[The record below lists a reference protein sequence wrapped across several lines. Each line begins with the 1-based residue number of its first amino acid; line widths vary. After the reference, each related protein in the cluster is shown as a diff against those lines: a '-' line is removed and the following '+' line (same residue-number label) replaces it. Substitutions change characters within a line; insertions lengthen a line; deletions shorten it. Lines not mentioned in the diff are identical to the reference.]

1 MSDRKRLSVY
11 GWGQILVVTLFVVV
25 AGTIGWSIAEEG
37 IKQEGIWKDYRRPFE
52 EDILVSDVATI
63 RVDLPDRFFKMER
76 VTLSVTT
83 DATHHSWPRIV
94 IGEWERD
101 LGIFLTPQEYFTTLT
116 LTETIEIEMSTKEF
130 RRGKNEIQFFSATD
144 SPEDQYIVTKLE
156 FTAVR
161 RGARST
167 PRPETSEKVRIGL
180 VTSLTGGSIRMDKQN
195 YVGLLT
201 DEIGQKPGREVIPLP
216 DTIHYRD
223 LDLDTAKILSQRYK
237 IDMLIGVASTWR
249 PGLRFEGITRL
260 IDISGQK
267 LIELEPIDIGAG
279 YAEFRPGWEKK
290 LVSKQIGQIERM
302 AEEISRAKIA
312 AAATVGEPRAL
323 EKIRVGLLT
332 SFAGAMLDP
341 TAESFER
348 YIDYLTDEL
357 GKRPSVEII
366 ALKES
371 ISYQSIDLDTARNL
385 KQKHRIDMVIG
396 VMNYVAS
403 GRGYE
408 GHTKLIDLSAQT
420 LTELDPVGLG
430 GLGGLDVR
438 WERKLVSKQLGP
450 IQKMIDEISRQ
461 KMAAPTVPAEARPF
475 EKVRIGLLTDLSEDI
490 GREYFANL
498 EELVEKR
505 WDSDLVSISYPASYD
520 ALDIDTAR
528 TLRQMFQID
537 MLIFVK
543 GVYHGAVTRGLNAY
557 TKLVDIPASRLVEL
571 DPIEMGWKAFYGPAP
586 GVGKKLLSEQIGP
599 IEKMIAQV
607 SRAKTAA
614 RMSQEGLEATLPE
627 SREFRGVRIGVV
639 TELQKNLER
648 EYFKQ
653 LKEIV
658 EEMED
663 TQLLLL
669 VGQATYD
676 APHPE
681 VIEGLRQKFQIDMII
696 YVGTKAYSTGQL
708 YWTGLVDTSKKELV
722 KLPGVYIKQENMH
735 RWEKMLVERQIKP
748 IEKMITQI
756 YR

>member
-1 MSDRKRLSVY
+1 MM
-11 GWGQILVVTLFVVV
+11 VVG
-25 AGTIGWSIAEEG
+25 ASGWSIAEEG

-63 RVDLPDRFFKMER
+63 RVDLPDRFFKMET

-83 DATHHSWPRIV
+83 DATHHSRPRIT

-101 LGIFLTPQEYFTTLT
+101 LGIFLTPQEYFTTLA
-116 LTETIEIEMSTKEF
+116 LTETIKLEMSTKEF
-130 RRGKNEIQFFSATD
+130 RRGRNEIQFFSATD
-144 SPEDQYIVTKLE
+144 SPEDQYIITRLE
-156 FTAVR
+156 FAVVR
-161 RGARST
+161 EGAGET
-167 PRPETSEKVRIGL
+167 PRPEAFENVRIGL
-180 VTSLTGGSIRMDKQN
+180 VTSLSGGSIRMDKQN

-201 DEIGQKPGREVIPLP
+201 GEIGQKPGREVIPLP

-237 IDMLIGVASTWR
+237 IDMLIGVASTWQH
-249 PGLRFEGITRL
+249 GLGFEGITRL

-279 YAEFRPGWEKK
+279 YAKYRPGWEKK
-290 LVSKQIGQIERM
+290 LVSEQIGQIEKM

-312 AAATVGEPRAL
+312 AAAIPGEPKAL

-332 SFAGAMLDP
+332 SFAGTMLDP
-341 TAESFER
+341 TAESFKR

-366 ALKES
+366 ALKEP
-371 ISYQSIDLDTARNL
+371 ISYHQIDMDEARNL
-385 KQKHRIDMVIG
+385 ERKHKIDMVIG
-396 VMNYVAS
+396 VMNYMAS

-408 GHTKLIDLSAQT
+408 GHTKLIDLSAQK

-430 GLGGLDVR
+430 GLAGLDVR

-450 IQKMIDEISRQ
+450 IQKMIDEISQQ
-461 KMAAPTVPAEARPF
+461 K
-475 EKVRIGLLTDLSEDI
+475 I
-490 GREYFANL
+490 
-498 EELVEKR
+498 
-505 WDSDLVSISYPASYD
+505 
-520 ALDIDTAR
+520 
-528 TLRQMFQID
+528 
-537 MLIFVK
+537 
-543 GVYHGAVTRGLNAY
+543 
-557 TKLVDIPASRLVEL
+557 
-571 DPIEMGWKAFYGPAP
+571 
-586 GVGKKLLSEQIGP
+586 
-599 IEKMIAQV
+599 
-607 SRAKTAA
+607 AA
-614 RMSQEGLEATLPE
+614 RKDQEGLEATLPE
-627 SREFRGVRIGVV
+627 STELRKVRIGVV

-648 EYFKQ
+648 EYFNQ
-653 LKEIV
+653 LKEVI
-658 EEMED
+658 EKRED

-681 VIEGLRQKFQIDMII
+681 VIEGLRQKYQIDMII

-708 YWTGLVDTSKKELV
+708 YWTGLVDTSKEELV
-722 KLPGVYIKQENMH
+722 KLPGVYIKQENVH

-748 IEKMITQI
+748 IENMITQI